1 MKITGYKGIY
11 VLTETKN
18 GKMFVLASCNNRA
31 LLEEVKAEL
40 QQKADRKDDRT
51 SHYTVS
57 CPSISL

>member
-18 GKMFVLASCNNRA
+18 GKISVLASCHDRA
-31 LLEEVKAEL
+31 LLEEVRAEL

-51 SHYTVS
+51 SRYTVS
-57 CPSISL
+57 CSGISL

>member
-31 LLEEVKAEL
+31 RLEEVKAEL

-51 SHYTVS
+51 SRYTVS
-57 CPSISL
+57 CPAISL